1 MPCLMI
7 AKHYGL
13 SDLLSGLGD
22 SVMLRYKDVIVE
34 RKFSSDKQTLA
45 EVT

>member
-1 MPCLMI
+1 MI

-22 SVMLRYKDVIVE
+22 SIMLRYKDVIVE